1 MHDGQRDTLHQ
12 SRPSA
17 QPKERSLRPQEVG
30 KCVMFGSLLSLLVDL
45 SSQLALGPPP
55 AAFCGID
62 SHSDKEAALA
72 VQ

>member
-1 MHDGQRDTLHQ
+1 MMD
-12 SRPSA
+12 
-17 QPKERSLRPQEVG
+17 KEALYISPGPAHSQKNAVCGLRKSG

-45 SSQLALGPPP
+45 SSQLALGLPP